1 MMQMREKS
9 NLMNTKES
17 GMDPV
22 RSLLMENDLKAADPT
37 LLTDLDTLGSQLKYM
52 SHESKVF

>member
-1 MMQMREKS
+1 MQMREKS